1 MYVEV
6 LYILESIFVFLFDL
20 IVNALL
26 FFYTPKSKL
35 EKNIDK
41 LRNEKWFSTLMDDY
55 RYSYI
60 IWSNRKVKRIL
71 VKSENVELL
80 INNETERE
88 KFINIVEMEHRKFVG
103 LK

>member
-1 MYVEV
+1 V
-6 LYILESIFVFLFDL
+6 LYILESIFVFLFEL

-35 EKNIDK
+35 EKSMDK
-41 LRNEKWFSTLMDDY
+41 LRDEKWFSTLIDDY

-60 IWSNRKVKRIL
+60 IWNNRKVKRFL

-80 INNETERE
+80 IKNETERE
-88 KFINIVEMEHRKFVG
+88 KFIRLVEMEHRKFVE

>member
-1 MYVEV
+1 
-6 LYILESIFVFLFDL
+6 VFLFEL
-20 IVNALL
+20 IANALL

-41 LRNEKWFSTLMDDY
+41 LRNEIWFSTLMDDY

-60 IWSNRKVKRIL
+60 IWNNRKVKR
-71 VKSENVELL
+71 LL
-80 INNETERE
+80 IKPENIEILMKNEIERE
-88 KFINIVEMEHRKFVG
+88 KFIRIVEIEHRKFVG

>member
-1 MYVEV
+1 V

-20 IVNALL
+20 IANTLL

-35 EKNIDK
+35 EKNIDE
-41 LRNEKWFSTLMDDY
+41 LRNEKWSSTLIDDY

-60 IWSNRKVKRIL
+60 ICSNRKVKRIL
-71 VKSENVELL
+71 AKSENVELL
-80 INNETERE
+80 IKNVTERE
-88 KFINIVEMEHRKFVG
+88 KFINLVEMEHRKFVG